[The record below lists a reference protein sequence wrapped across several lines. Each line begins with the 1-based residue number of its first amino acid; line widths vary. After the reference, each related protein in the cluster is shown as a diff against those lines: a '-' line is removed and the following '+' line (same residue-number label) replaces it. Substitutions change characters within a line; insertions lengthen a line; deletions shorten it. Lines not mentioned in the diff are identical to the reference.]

1 MMKLSRW
8 TTLFIVVLLVSV
20 VAVAGACSSAK
31 ANQPPTITSLA
42 AVPTSL
48 APGGGSTVT
57 CVAADPDG
65 DTLNYAWEYTGGTLQ
80 GTGSTVTW
88 IAPSVVNTYTV
99 KVSVND
105 GKGGVANTS
114 VAIIVTAP
122 TEGSIDIKSNPTGA
136 KVIIDGN
143 DTNSVTPYLAIH
155 IASGNHTVELEY
167 AHYVWRQ
174 GVVTV
179 VGGETLPIDWALT
192 YAVDKQLNISLNHGI
207 AGKDAWVYEYLPE
220 HVCSVVYDYPLG
232 STGTYQGFYA
242 GADPAGNRSRAYIQF
257 DMSSLPSGAV
267 IENASLGLFY
277 WSEAMTASAGPIGVY
292 KVTSS
297 WNASLIT
304 WNHQPRLSST
314 ATDTVTVPAAIT
326 EDFLFWDITGLV
338 KGWQDSPSTNY
349 GVMLRDTDENT
360 NEGFKGFYSDGSDV
374 ASQHPEL
381 IITYYNPM
389 P

>member
-8 TTLFIVVLLVSV
+8 TTLFIVVLLVAV
-20 VAVAGACSSAK
+20 TVAAGACSSTK
-31 ANQPPTITSLA
+31 ANQPPTITSLV

-48 APGGGSTVT
+48 ALGDGATVT

-99 KVSVND
+99 KVSVTD
-105 GKGGVANTS
+105 GKGGVANSS
-114 VAIIVTAP
+114 VAIVVTAP
-122 TEGSIDIKSNPTGA
+122 TEGSIDIKSNPAGA
-136 KVIIDGN
+136 EVIIDGN
-143 DTNSVTPYLAIH
+143 DTGSITPYLATH

-167 AHYVWRQ
+167 THYVWRQ
-174 GVVTV
+174 GTVAVT
-179 VGGETLPIDWALT
+179 GGETAPIDWALT
-192 YAVDKQLNISLNHGI
+192 YAVDKQLNLSLPFGT

-242 GADPAGNRSRAYIQF
+242 GADPAGNRSRAYLQF
-257 DMSSLPSGAV
+257 DISSLPSGAV

-277 WSEAMTASAGPIGVY
+277 WSEAMTASAGPIGAY

-297 WNASLIT
+297 WNESLIT

-314 ATDTVTVPAAIT
+314 ATATVTVPADAT
-326 EDFLFWDITGLV
+326 DDFLFWDITALV
-338 KGWQDSPSTNY
+338 KGWQNNSATNY
-349 GVMLRDTDENT
+349 GVMLRDTDEGT
-360 NEGFKGFYSDGSDV
+360 NEGFKGFYSNGADV